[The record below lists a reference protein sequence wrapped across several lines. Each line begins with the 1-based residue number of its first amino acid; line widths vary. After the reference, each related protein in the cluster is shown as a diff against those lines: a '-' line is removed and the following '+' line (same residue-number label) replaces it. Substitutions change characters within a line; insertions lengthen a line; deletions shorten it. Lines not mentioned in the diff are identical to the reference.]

1 MKMRMNATAG
11 SGGFINNKKAA
22 KIPKLRNPRTNNAI
36 SSSSV
41 ARLNPHQNSA
51 IPIKE
56 KIRIKKRVNR
66 AGFNIMKSSIGS
78 PPDVRLSHR
87 E

>member
-1 MKMRMNATAG
+1 
-11 SGGFINNKKAA
+11 
-22 KIPKLRNPRTNNAI
+22 
-36 SSSSV
+36 V

-78 PPDVRLSHR
+78 PPEVRLSHR